1 MKYLLDTNVISET
14 VRKNPNEN
22 VKLWFQTV
30 PSAHLYISVL
40 TLGEIR
46 KGVEKLHDCSQKN
59 FLINWL
65 ENELSFWF
73 EERVIPVSLA
83 IADKW
88 GYLTATKNLPAIDS
102 LLAAT
107 ALTYNMKLVTRN
119 LSDFAKITGL
129 EVINPWV
136 D

>member
-14 VRKNPNEN
+14 IRKSPNES

-30 PSAHLYISVL
+30 PSAHLYVSVL
-40 TLGEIR
+40 SLGEIR
-46 KGVEKLHDCSQKN
+46 RGIEKLNDFSKKN

-73 EERVIPVSLA
+73 EERVVPVSLEV
-83 IADKW
+83 ADKW
-88 GYLTATKNLPAIDS
+88 GYLTAIKTLPAIDS

-107 ALTYNMKLVTRN
+107 ALTHNMKLVTRN
-119 LSDFAKITGL
+119 LFDFEKITGL
-129 EVINPWV
+129 EIINPWV
-136 D
+136 N